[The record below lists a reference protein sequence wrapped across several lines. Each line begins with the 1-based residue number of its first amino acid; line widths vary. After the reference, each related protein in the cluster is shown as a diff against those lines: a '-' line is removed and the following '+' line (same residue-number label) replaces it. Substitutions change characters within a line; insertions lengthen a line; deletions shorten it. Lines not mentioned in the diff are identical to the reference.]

1 MSDDVKP
8 ITVTIFDK
16 EYVVGCKEDE
26 REALFASVQFLN
38 NKMIEQRDN
47 GKVIGS
53 EGIAVMSALN
63 ISHEYLEYRRNYESM
78 TSDIDEGIAR
88 MQSKIAEALTRGAA
102 FELTSPTDAEALN
115 NDAA

>member
-26 REALFASVQFLN
+26 RAALFASVQFLN
-38 NKMIEQRDN
+38 NKMVEQRDN

-53 EGIAVMSALN
+53 ERIAVMSALN
-63 ISHEYLEYRRNYESM
+63 ITHEYLEFRRNNESM
-78 TSDIDEGIAR
+78 TSDIGDGIAR
-88 MQSKIAEALTRGAA
+88 MQSKIAEALTRGLT
-102 FELTSPTDAEALN
+102 FELTTPSKH
-115 NDAA
+115 

>member
-16 EYVVGCKEDE
+16 EYVVGCKENE

-38 NKMIEQRDN
+38 NKMVEQRDN

-53 EGIAVMSALN
+53 ERIAVMAALN
-63 ISHEYLEYRRNYESM
+63 ITHEYLEFRRNNESL
-78 TSDIDEGIAR
+78 TVDIGEGIKR
-88 MQSKIAEALTRGAA
+88 MQSKIADALNRGAA
-102 FELTSPTDAEALN
+102 FELTTSSEH
-115 NDAA
+115 

>member
-16 EYVVGCKEDE
+16 DYVVGCKEDE

-38 NKMIEQRDN
+38 KKMVEQRDN

-53 EGIAVMSALN
+53 ERIAVMAALN
-63 ISHEYLEYRRNYESM
+63 IAHEYLEFRRSNESM
-78 TSDIDEGIAR
+78 ASDIGEGIAR
-88 MQSKIAEALTRGAA
+88 MQTKIAEALTRGSS
-102 FELTSPTDAEALN
+102 FELTTSPEH
-115 NDAA
+115 